1 MESKRGKGWSL
12 LTQLQ
17 HTAMEEAEAARA
29 GPAVS
34 APIFQTSTWRLRSP
48 EEGARLST
56 EVHPSAYYTRYGS
69 PNVRGVEALVAVAE
83 GAEAALAVASG
94 MAAIATALS
103 AFTRAGD
110 HVVAQTAHYTGA
122 LTQLSDWLPRAGV
135 EVSQVDQTDVAAF
148 AAAVRPSTRLV
159 YVETPTNPTL
169 ALTDLAAVAEVAKK
183 AGALLVCD
191 NTFASPLNQRP
202 LSLGADLVVHSATKY
217 LGGHSDVTAGLLAG
231 RKALVD
237 AAWEHARVHGPVLH
251 PFEAWLLARG
261 MKTYPL
267 RLAAQNAGALRVAQ
281 ALEAHPA
288 VARVHY
294 PGLPSHPQH
303 ALATRQMP
311 GGFGGMLSFTVA
323 GGPEQAYRRALRV
336 LELVELCIPAVS
348 LGGTETLLVHPA
360 SLIFGHQPP
369 GQLAQ
374 AGVAPGL
381 LRLSVGIESPEDLL
395 ADLAQALERAAAEG

>member
-1 MESKRGKGWSL
+1 MERKGRKTWSL

-34 APIFQTSTWRLRSP
+34 APIFQTSTWRLRTP

-56 EVHPSAYYTRYGS
+56 DVHPAAYYTRYGS
-69 PNVRGVEALVAVAE
+69 PNVRGVEALVAEAE
-83 GAEAALAVASG
+83 GAEAALAVGSG
-94 MAAIATALS
+94 MAAISTALS

-122 LTQLSDWLPRAGV
+122 LTLLSDWLPRAGV
-135 EVSQVDQTDVAAF
+135 TVTQVNQTDTAAF
-148 AAAVRPSTRLV
+148 AAAMRPNTRLV

-169 ALTDLAAVAEVAKK
+169 ALTDLAAVAELAK
-183 AGALLVCD
+183 ARGALCICD
-191 NTFASPLNQRP
+191 NTFASSLNQRP
-202 LSLGADLVVHSATKY
+202 LSLGVDLVVHSATKY
-217 LGGHSDVTAGLLAG
+217 FGGHSDVTAGLLAG
-231 RKALVD
+231 RKALID
-237 AAWEHARVHGPVLH
+237 EAWEHARVHGPVLH

-267 RLAAQNAGALRVAQ
+267 RLAAQNAGALALAQ

-303 ALATRQMP
+303 ALARKQMT

-323 GGPEQAYRRALRV
+323 GSDEQAYGRALAV
-336 LELVELCIPAVS
+336 LEHVELCIPAVS

-369 GQLAQ
+369 EQLSR

-395 ADLAQALERAAAEG
+395 ADLTQALTRAAAA